1 MPSSELLISYAGLTV
16 GPEEIDYIH
25 QFAQRFSGLSR
36 KELTATLCEHLG
48 WLTAAGQPRFG
59 AATEVLSRL
68 EAASAVRL
76 PPLRKELSAPG
87 KRKPK
92 PAAKSIET
100 NPGEL
105 LRCRLDELP
114 SVQLRWATTPEEESL
129 CNEYL
134 TRHHP
139 LGYYKPFGYW
149 GRYLITAGDHR
160 LGCILLSGAARAL
173 AARDHWIGWNHQQ
186 RQQNLSWVVNNSRFL
201 IFPWVNVLHLASH
214 VLGRLARQLA
224 DDWENHWSFRPV
236 LLETFVDSAHHRGS
250 CYRAAGWHCL
260 GHTSGRGLPRP
271 GKVYHSTPKLI
282 FTKPLQADFQ
292 HLLCSD
298 PRQRRLSHE
307 SIKST
312 PRM

>member
-1 MPSSELLISYAGLTV
+1 MPSYELSISYAGLIV
-16 GPEEIDYIH
+16 GPEEIDYIQ

-92 PAAKSIET
+92 PAGQSFET

-114 SVQLRWATTPEEESL
+114 TVQLCWASTPEEESL
-129 CNEYL
+129 CNDYL
-134 TRHHP
+134 SRHHP

-173 AARDHWIGWNHQQ
+173 VARDHWIGWNHQQ
-186 RQQNLSWVVNNSRFL
+186 RRQNLSWLVNNSRFL
-201 IFPWVNVLHLASH
+201 IFSWVQVPHLASH
-214 VLGRLARQLA
+214 VLGQLARRLA
-224 DDWENHWSFRPV
+224 DDWERQWSFRPV

-271 GKVYHSTPKLI
+271 GKVYQSSPKLI

-292 HLLCSD
+292 RLLCSD

-307 SIKST
+307 
-312 PRM
+312 